1 MENIVAVMAANEVP
15 GLVALPA
22 ITRDGPGLFLA
33 TVSYRA
39 ISEREIEYVL
49 SRYAG
54 KYHRIVELILEGK
67 HVVEIADTVG
77 MSVRRIRQLKNGN
90 KQRVKDDGLL
100 QAISKILADA
110 PTG

>member
-1 MENIVAVMAANEVP
+1 MKKIVAVIAANEAP

-39 ISEREIEYVL
+39 ISERELNYVL

-54 KYHRIVELILEGK
+54 KYRRIVELILEGK
-67 HVVEIADTVG
+67 QTMEIADAVG

-100 QAISKILADA
+100 QVISKILADA
-110 PTG
+110 PAG